1 MTPREG
7 AGIVDGIV
15 KKGERNVV
23 NGKVNRGVLVGEGDD
38 VAVIGAVIVWESG
51 RRGGDAG
58 SRKSKR
64 EGGGGAPG
72 GGS

>member
-1 MTPREG
+1 MG
-7 AGIVDGIV
+7 HGNFHIV

-64 EGGGGAPG
+64 EGGGVHRGEG
-72 GGS
+72 RSRSRG